1 MSYPKIS
8 VQVATDFFSKIGGDF
23 SFDILTRKYKV
34 RIAGKEVSAPTI
46 YEVFMSGAELV
57 SELINDAQDL
67 PVRLMNQETS
77 EVSDEAA

>member
-23 SFDILTRKYKV
+23 SFDILSRQYKV
-34 RIAGKEVSAPTI
+34 TIAGKEVSASTI

-57 SELINDAQDL
+57 SELINDAQDS
-67 PVRLMNQETS
+67 PVHLVSQNNVETD
-77 EVSDEAA
+77 DEAA

>member
-1 MSYPKIS
+1 MAYPKIS
-8 VQVATDFFSKIGGDF
+8 AQVATDFFSRIGGDF

-57 SELINDAQDL
+57 SELINDAQDS
-67 PVRLMNQETS
+67 PVHLVNQNTVEA
-77 EVSDEAA
+77 DNEAA